1 LNAGDN
7 DSRDVYIDIDADRKS
22 ILAQE
27 PSAAMKSDEELMTAV
42 ALGDRGAFSLLV
54 TRYQGVIWRA
64 AWRYSGNTEDAS
76 DICQTVLLKLY
87 EAGSRYKISA
97 TFKTY
102 LFRITNNTCIDHYRK
117 KRPEA
122 SNDPVEVADSAPLP
136 DEMLEERKRDRGLRF
151 AISQLPERQRRAVV
165 LRYEADL
172 QVKEI
177 AATMGVTQK
186 AVERLLAH
194 AREAL
199 RGNAMQ
205 G

>member
-7 DSRDVYIDIDADRKS
+7 KSGDVYIDIHADRKS
-22 ILAQE
+22 ILTQNPE
-27 PSAAMKSDEELMTAV
+27 TTTKSDEELMASV
-42 ALGDRGAFSLLV
+42 ALGDRSSFSLLV
-54 TRYQGVIWRA
+54 TRYQGVIWSA
-64 AWRYSGNTEDAS
+64 AWRYTGNAEDAS
-76 DICQTVLLKLY
+76 DICQTVFLKLY

-102 LFRITNNTCIDHYRK
+102 LFRITNNVCIDHYRK

-122 SNDPVEVADSAPLP
+122 ANDPVEVADSTPLP
-136 DEMLEERKRDRGLRF
+136 DEMLEERKRDRWLRF

-172 QVKEI
+172 LVKEI
-177 AATMGVTQK
+177 AVTMGVTQK
-186 AVERLLAH
+186 AVERLLAR

>member
-1 LNAGDN
+1 LTQNPDTTT
-7 DSRDVYIDIDADRKS
+7 KT
-22 ILAQE
+22 
-27 PSAAMKSDEELMTAV
+27 DEELMTAV
-42 ALGDRGAFSLLV
+42 ALGNRVAFSLLV
-54 TRYQGVIWRA
+54 TRYQDAIWRA
-64 AWRYSGNTEDAS
+64 AWRYTGNSEDAG
-76 DICQTVLLKLY
+76 DICQTVFLKLY

-122 SNDPVEVADSAPLP
+122 VNDPVEVADFAPLP
-136 DEMLEERKRDRGLRF
+136 DEMLEERKRGRGLRF
-151 AISQLPERQRRAVV
+151 AISQLPQRQRRAVV

-172 QVKEI
+172 RVKEI
-177 AATMGVTQK
+177 AGVMGITQK

-194 AREAL
+194 ARDAL

>member
-1 LNAGDN
+1 M
-7 DSRDVYIDIDADRKS
+7 
-22 ILAQE
+22 AQE
-27 PSAAMKSDEELMTAV
+27 PSTAMKADEELMAAV

-54 TRYQGVIWRA
+54 TRYQDAIWRA
-64 AWRYSGNTEDAS
+64 AWRYTGNAEDAR
-76 DICQTVLLKLY
+76 DICQTVFLKLY

-122 SNDPVEVADSAPLP
+122 TNDPVEVADSAPLP
-136 DEMLEERKRDRGLRF
+136 DEMLEEHKRGRGLRF
-151 AISQLPERQRRAVV
+151 AISQLPQRQRRALI

-172 QVKEI
+172 RVKEI
-177 AATMGVTQK
+177 AEVMGSTQK
-186 AVERLLAH
+186 TVERLLAH

-199 RGNAMQ
+199 RENAIQ
-205 G
+205 R